1 MDHEM
6 MAGPSG
12 TFGGHLTPGIGFAI
26 WGLPWLWELV
36 GPDRPWG
43 VADPVERALLTAS
56 LKIVAALIALPHRD
70 DQGGL
75 ASDGPGHRLAPHHY
89 RLLTA

>member
-1 MDHEM
+1 

-12 TFGGHLTPGIGFAI
+12 TFVGHLTPGIGFAI
-26 WGLPWLWELV
+26 WGLPWLGELV

-43 VADPVERALLTAS
+43 VADPAEPALLTAS
-56 LKIVAALIALPHRD
+56 LKIVVALIALPHRD

-75 ASDGPGHRLAPHHY
+75 ASDGPGHRLAPHQY